1 MQKWGTISE
10 MKKLFLLSLTTIT
23 SLSAFTPVYAIEGKT
38 QQILKNENYVKAD
51 FTESTAFKL
60 YINGQPKQIENTFAV
75 SNNRTFLPM
84 REVSKLLGVSD
95 SNIKWDSK
103 NETATINQNSTLIE
117 IPIGRTKANVND
129 TIVFLDDAQGG
140 TRSFKKETSAGG
152 VTYLPLRFLAEN
164 LGYKVKYYSDTNV
177 IHIYNQEVEP
187 EIANV
192 NVNPLPTPPAN
203 TQGSTGTTLDGVPID
218 PLITQWGGVL
228 LDETKFQRW
237 TMGTHN
243 NTGSYPFDFDGDGLI
258 NGYNAEQFSIQ
269 TPAVQRN
276 AVMRDFSNTL
286 KSKITPPTTPGTNYG
301 DKSPDKHFVWG
312 VNGWRW
318 SPSDG
323 SYYDN
328 MVGQM
333 SQAINAMSTAYL
345 K

>member
-1 MQKWGTISE
+1 MKKSIL
-10 MKKLFLLSLTTIT
+10 KKLFLLTLTAVT
-23 SLSAFTPVYAIEGKT
+23 SIGAFTTSYAIEGKT

-228 LDETKFQRW
+228 LDETKFVRHEGL
-237 TMGTHN
+237 TRD

-269 TPAVQRN
+269 TPSIQRN

-301 DKSPDKHFVWG
+301 DKSPDKHFVWD
-312 VNGWRW
+312 VNGWRFE
-318 SPSDG
+318 PSVD
-323 SYYDN
+323 SYYCN
-328 MVGQM
+328 MVDQM
-333 SQAINAMSTAYL
+333 SQAIRSMSFAYL

>member
-1 MQKWGTISE
+1 
-10 MKKLFLLSLTTIT
+10 MKKVLLLALTMVTSTVSLTPAFAMGNIT
-23 SLSAFTPVYAIEGKT
+23 QEIVNSE
-38 QQILKNENYVKAD
+38 KAESVD
-51 FTESTAFKL
+51 FTESNGFKL
-60 YINGQPKQIENTFAV
+60 YIDGQKKSLENSFAV

-84 REVSKLLGVSD
+84 REVSKLLGLAD
-95 SNIKWDSK
+95 ENIAWDSE
-103 NETATINQNSTLIE
+103 NGVATIKSDNILIE
-117 IPIGRTKANVND
+117 IPVGRTKANVND

-258 NGYNAEQFSIQ
+258 DGYNAEQFSIQ
-269 TPAVQRN
+269 TPSIQRN

-318 SPSDG
+318 APSVD
-323 SYYDN
+323 SYYCD

-333 SQAINAMSTAYL
+333 SQAIRSMSTAYL
-345 K
+345 NK